1 MKISAP
7 IIPVSEPSCQ
17 LKSWKRE
24 LKNALSN
31 VDDLLNYVEI
41 NRETVAHL
49 IVEDSEFK
57 VRVPLSY
64 ADKIEKGNIFDPLL
78 QQVLPKIE
86 ETQKKAGF
94 VKDPLNEQKT
104 ETTCLLHKYHGRA
117 LLMIAGTC
125 AVNCRYCFRRHF
137 PYPQHRFDSK
147 AQALAIDYIAK
158 DDTISEVILSG
169 GDPLMLQ
176 DQAIGILITE
186 LEKITHIRRLRI
198 HTRLPVMIAS
208 RLTIELAKRL
218 SDSRFS
224 VSLVLHV
231 NHANEID
238 QELADQLRIYSSLGI
253 TILNQSVL
261 LKNVNASSIVLSKL
275 SEKLFEVGVLPYYLH
290 LLDPVE
296 GASHFNVD
304 KSTAIQIMKDVTAYL
319 PGYLVPKLVQEIS
332 GEYSKIAIF

>member
-1 MKISAP
+1 
-7 IIPVSEPSCQ
+7 
-17 LKSWKRE
+17 
-24 LKNALSN
+24 
-31 VDDLLNYVEI
+31 
-41 NRETVAHL
+41 
-49 IVEDSEFK
+49 
-57 VRVPLSY
+57 
-64 ADKIEKGNIFDPLL
+64 
-78 QQVLPKIE
+78 
-86 ETQKKAGF
+86 
-94 VKDPLNEQKT
+94 
-104 ETTCLLHKYHGRA
+104 
-117 LLMIAGTC
+117 
-125 AVNCRYCFRRHF
+125 
-137 PYPQHRFDSK
+137 
-147 AQALAIDYIAK
+147 
-158 DDTISEVILSG
+158 
-169 GDPLMLQ
+169 MLQ